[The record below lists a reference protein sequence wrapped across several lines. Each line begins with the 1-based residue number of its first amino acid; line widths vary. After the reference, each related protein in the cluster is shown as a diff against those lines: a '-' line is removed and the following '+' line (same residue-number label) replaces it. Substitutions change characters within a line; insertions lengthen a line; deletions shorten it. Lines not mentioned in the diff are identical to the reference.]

1 MQRAFSAGGIIFKE
15 DKDGLQF
22 LLARNQSMTRPEVDY
37 WGFPK
42 GHLEEGESSETAAL
56 REVKEETGV
65 KAEIIKKVGSSEYI
79 YTSKNEGPV
88 LPDEAGASRGGGKIF
103 KIVTL
108 FLMKY
113 LSGEAKPQDGE
124 ISEVEW
130 LSAEAVQSRLSF
142 AQDSILFKKALELKG
157 VSS

>member
-1 MQRAFSAGGIIFKE
+1 MKRVFSAGGIIFKE
-15 DKDGLQF
+15 DKGGLQF

-42 GHLEEGESSETAAL
+42 GHLEEGESSKTAAL
-56 REVKEETGV
+56 REVLEETGII
-65 KAEIIKKVGSSEYI
+65 AEVIEKIGDAKYI
-79 YTSKNEGPV
+79 YTSKNEG
-88 LPDEAGASRGGGKIF
+88 GKIF
-103 KIVTL
+103 KTVTI

-130 LSAEAVQSRLSF
+130 LSVEAVQSRLSF
-142 AQDSILFKKALELKG
+142 AQDSILFKKALELLIKT
-157 VSS
+157 SSWKERSD